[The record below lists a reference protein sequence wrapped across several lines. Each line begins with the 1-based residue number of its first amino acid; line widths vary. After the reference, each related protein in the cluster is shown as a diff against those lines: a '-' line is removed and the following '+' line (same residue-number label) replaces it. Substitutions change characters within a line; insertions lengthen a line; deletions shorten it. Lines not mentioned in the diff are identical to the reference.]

1 MSKIS
6 NDHTE
11 PEETELLP
19 LHMLI
24 IEEMPMPLGPT
35 RLAVSDT
42 HHAEG
47 YVCETFYK
55 PISRCVGE

>member
-6 NDHTE
+6 NDQTQ
-11 PEETELLP
+11 PEEADLLP
-19 LHMLI
+19 LHMLRV
-24 IEEMPMPLGPT
+24 EEMPIPLGPT
-35 RLAVSDT
+35 RLAGSDT

-47 YVCETFYK
+47 YVCEAFYK